1 MRLDLF
7 RPFGWCILA
16 VILSGAV
23 FSQTTLAQEP
33 ATASVGSNSPQLPSA
48 EQLLVLVRTTMIA
61 LNQANIT
68 VDYSVLYALCAP
80 ALQQKAS
87 VEDMAA
93 SFEALR
99 KRGIDFSAVAILTPQ
114 VTEQPLI
121 TSNGILAI
129 RGVFETKPLP
139 LSFTLGFVA
148 VAGVWRIETLS
159 VTVAPDA
166 ADNGR

>member
-1 MRLDLF
+1 
-7 RPFGWCILA
+7 
-16 VILSGAV
+16 
-23 FSQTTLAQEP
+23 
-33 ATASVGSNSPQLPSA
+33 
-48 EQLLVLVRTTMIA
+48 MIA